1 MHMTI
6 RRYSINAGATAE
18 LVEHIRQGFLPIISR
33 APKFIAYYAIDEGDG
48 DVSSVS
54 IFEDE
59 ASAEASD
66 HMAATWVLRTL
77 GHLISQPPKI
87 IAGDVIVSHTA

>member
-1 MHMTI
+1 MHITI

-18 LVEHIRQGFLPIISR
+18 LVEHIRTGFLPIIR
-33 APKFIAYYAIDEGDG
+33 KAPKFVAYYAIDEGDG
-48 DVSSVS
+48 DISAVS

-59 ASAEASD
+59 ASAEASN
-66 HMAATWVLRTL
+66 HMAATWVLHNL

-87 IAGDVIVSHTA
+87 IAGDVVVSHP